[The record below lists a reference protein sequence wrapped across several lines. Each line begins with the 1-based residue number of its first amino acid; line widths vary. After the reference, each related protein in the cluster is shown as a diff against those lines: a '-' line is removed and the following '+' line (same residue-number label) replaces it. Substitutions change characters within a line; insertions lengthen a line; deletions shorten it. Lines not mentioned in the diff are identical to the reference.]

1 MQKLNMKDLMKTN
14 LNPSMISLSKI
25 TEMAEVWLSKPIK
38 FRCLL
43 LIWILFGGRLWSRGR
58 ALIRRSQV
66 WFPKDYV

>member
-66 WFPKDYV
+66 WFLKDYV